1 MSFFLSFFH
10 FFFNEEPNVCREFD
24 ALFLH
29 TDILSNSIQTLT
41 TIERKRY
48 QLTFRTLSNKGKTL
62 KMLRGTKLSQK
73 RHVQV
78 VKDPSRFHTSTSIC
92 FVLKSILE
100 SLPIILC
107 FLIRNVEKEN
117 QWERVDL
124 LQAHLSFILFQIIT
138 WKPILPAKSN
148 CEKLEKFVDKA
159 KLILSQDT
167 F

>member
-48 QLTFRTLSNKGKTL
+48 QLTFRSTLSNKGKTL

-73 RHVQV
+73 
-78 VKDPSRFHTSTSIC
+78 KACSSGEGMDPSRFHTSTSIC

-100 SLPIILC
+100 SLPIILG
-107 FLIRNVEKEN
+107 FLIRDVEKEN
-117 QWERVDL
+117 QCERVDL
-124 LQAHLSFILFQIIT
+124 LQAHVSFILFQII
-138 WKPILPAKSN
+138 IS
-148 CEKLEKFVDKA
+148 
-159 KLILSQDT
+159 
-167 F
+167 

>member
-41 TIERKRY
+41 IIERKRY
-48 QLTFRTLSNKGKTL
+48 QLTFRSTLSNKGKTL

-78 VKDPSRFHTSTSIC
+78 VKEW
-92 FVLKSILE
+92 IL
-100 SLPIILC
+100 
-107 FLIRNVEKEN
+107 V
-117 QWERVDL
+117 V
-124 LQAHLSFILFQIIT
+124 FILALRFA
-138 WKPILPAKSN
+138 LY
-148 CEKLEKFVDKA
+148 
-159 KLILSQDT
+159 
-167 F
+167 